1 MENTFIN
8 KNSFDKRVQESTNIK
23 EKYTDRI
30 PIIVEKHHTCNLPE
44 IDKCKYLVPKDM
56 TMSQFIFVI
65 RKRIKLNSNQA
76 LFITINHSLVAA
88 NQSIGDIYED
98 KQNTQ
103 P

>member
-76 LFITINHSLVAA
+76 LFFYTFLYLKAFPSVLGK
-88 NQSIGDIYED
+88 QDIFCID
-98 KQNTQ
+98 
-103 P
+103 